1 VKVYVVTVESP
12 CAAVP
17 RYAVY
22 PVTPTLSVAA
32 VHPNVIEVAVALLTT
47 NPDGADG
54 ATVSGH
60 ALVDAEIELRGD
72 RFPAASNDSTP
83 NVYVVPHANPL
94 KVYEVDVVLPWLAVP
109 R

>member
-12 CAAVP
+12 CAVEP

-22 PVTPTLSVAA
+22 PLTPMLSVEA

-47 NPDGADG
+47 NPDGAEG

-60 ALVDAEIELRGD
+60 TLVEAEIEPRGD
-72 RFPAASNDSTP
+72 RFPAASNASTP
-83 NVYVVPHANPL
+83 NVYVVPHARPV
-94 KVYEVDVVLPWLAVP
+94 KVYEVDVVLP
-109 R
+109 

>member
-22 PVTPTLSVAA
+22 PVTPTLSVEA
-32 VHPNVIEVAVALLTT
+32 VQPNVIEVAVALLTT

-72 RFPAASNDSTP
+72 RFPAASNASTP
-83 NVYVVPHANPL
+83 NVYVVPHAKPL
-94 KVYEVDVVLPWLAVP
+94 NVYEVAVVLP
-109 R
+109 